1 MNPEIIYLLA
11 TLLTALLGVA
21 IGFVAISYK
30 SLFKKYD
37 ALKKSYTELEEK
49 NRLES
54 QKIIEEAEEKS
65 DTIIKSAETLSQ
77 ELKAS
82 LNQAFKNAIDLHSQ
96 SLGQISDEYK
106 KSANSFTSNLSQEVK
121 NSLSKELE
129 TMIADLS
136 RELKEV
142 LNSAATDLN
151 KSYVKAQEEVKAFRE
166 NSYKKLEQEILNI
179 VKDTLEGSLKKTFT
193 TSEHEDAVI
202 KALSEAKR
210 TGLFN

>member
-37 ALKKSYTELEEK
+37 TLKKSYAELEEK
-49 NRLES
+49 NRQES

-65 DTIIKSAETLSQ
+65 QSIVKSAETLSQ

-82 LNQAFKNAIDLHSQ
+82 LNQAFKNAMDLHSQ

-106 KSANSFTSNLSQEVK
+106 KSANSFTSNLSQEIK
-121 NSLSKELE
+121 NSLSIELE
-129 TMIADLS
+129 KMIADLS
-136 RELKEV
+136 RDLKEV
-142 LNSAATDLN
+142 VSSAATDLN
-151 KSYVKAQEEVKAFRE
+151 KSYVKAQEDVKAFRE
-166 NSYKKLEQEILNI
+166 NSYKKLEQEMVNI
-179 VKDTLEGSLKKTFT
+179 IKDTLETSLKKSLTS
-193 TSEHEDAVI
+193 SEHEEAI
-202 KALSEAKR
+202 IEALGEAKR